1 MQKDETV
8 QLHIFLFQLRTHL
21 ENMMENNNSQAFLS
35 YDKLDI
41 IPHQI
46 HKSKKEHNLAIFE
59 LSKGIADLLQ
69 ENDSSVFKGIYGG
82 LERMCNRFRK

>member
-1 MQKDETV
+1 MQKNEII
-8 QLHIFLFQLRTHL
+8 QLHMFLLQLRTQL
-21 ENMMENNNSQAFLS
+21 ANMMEKDNSQAFLP
-35 YDKLDI
+35 YDEMNIL
-41 IPHQI
+41 PQQI
-46 HKSKKEHNLAIFE
+46 HKTKDEHNLAIFE